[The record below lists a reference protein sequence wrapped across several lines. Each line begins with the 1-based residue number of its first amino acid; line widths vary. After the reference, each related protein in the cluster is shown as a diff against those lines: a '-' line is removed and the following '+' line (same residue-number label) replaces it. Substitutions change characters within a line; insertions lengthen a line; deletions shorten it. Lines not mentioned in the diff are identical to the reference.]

1 MGKPP
6 VIVPPTRC
14 GGEEADRLIRGVVSE
29 RAVTKEQWRDIIR
42 MLREQNAPD
51 LAYAKATEYA
61 GRAKA
66 SLDVFPPSRER
77 EALKALADYVLSR
90 DR

>member
-1 MGKPP
+1 
-6 VIVPPTRC
+6 
-14 GGEEADRLIRGVVSE
+14 
-29 RAVTKEQWRDIIR
+29 
-42 MLREQNAPD
+42 MLREQNAPE
-51 LAYAKATEYA
+51 LAYEKATQYA
-61 GRAKA
+61 NVAKA